1 MHVAQVLA
9 PSLFSLCTTA
19 VLSMWCWRQKLKRCP
34 RFVFVS
40 LPLPYFQTV
49 RCFFLSSLFV
59 LTLRPNFLQLLLV
72 WKTSHQSV
80 PLLANRRTTAMSGFL
95 DGLCDL
101 PEGTEVSWRSFL
113 HLEDVCSLTTLGAL
127 ASGALALL
135 ALLAML
141 LQYFVCRGRKSSSS
155 SIGSRRGRRRARKG
169 AAVDDTPPTNGGK
182 LAQSSL
188 NDAGSGGSNDSG
200 REESKGGGGPDD
212 DTEDNVEDFMS
223 SATEPLLS
231 SAAGTSSSDRT
242 DEQESA
248 PDDDDDDDDDDDGDG
263 GAGGGGGGGRG
274 RARGPGRELP
284 KKGTGVHWVKLLLYW
299 AQAGYHLCMG
309 GYFLVDGRADDP
321 YKCELL
327 FLSCY
332 VGVFLSF
339 FLVAVQPSCGLCPPS
354 QPQDPE
360 DLCMFFAGVPPAC
373 FVHDCPAIQDRGPR
387 ERSSRQNP
395 AVFIRSS
402 MFAYSSRRCCLLP
415 MPQSHPP
422 AADRKTVG

>member
-1 MHVAQVLA
+1 MTDACCTGFSPFPFQPLHHCCPVDVVLEA
-9 PSLFSLCTTA
+9 EAETLPAVCLRLPPPPLFPNCSLLFSVISLCVDPPA
-19 VLSMWCWRQKLKRCP
+19 K
-34 RFVFVS
+34 
-40 LPLPYFQTV
+40 
-49 RCFFLSSLFV
+49 LSSVICSLE
-59 LTLRPNFLQLLLV
+59 
-72 WKTSHQSV
+72 TSHQSV

-141 LQYFVCRGRKSSSS
+141 LQYCVCRGRKSSSSS

-169 AAVDDTPPTNGGK
+169 AAVDDPPPTNGGK

-248 PDDDDDDDDDDDGDG
+248 PDDDDDDDDDDNGDG

-321 YKCELL
+321 YKCEFF

-360 DLCMFFAGVPPAC
+360 DLCMFFAGVPPGM
-373 FVHDCPAIQDRGPR
+373 FRPR
-387 ERSSRQNP
+387 LPRYSRPRAEREEQQTEP
-395 AVFIRSS
+395 
-402 MFAYSSRRCCLLP
+402 RCVY
-415 MPQSHPP
+415 
-422 AADRKTVG
+422 T